1 MHTNSGA
8 FGRRHHE
15 LPTLFEMVNKEV
27 RILLGSKAPSSTRPS
42 RPKQTP
48 AHSPHLPSFALLR
61 ACATAAASPH
71 KICSA
76 CHTRLSDIIFRVI
89 SVTPCLSLCQACFE
103 TPTSDVGRLLLA
115 TVTVQQV
122 TLPNAAATSS
132 TEASSA
138 EPVSEP
144 LAPPFQILRKPRAII
159 AALCTS
165 ATGTTSVS
173 TLAFNL
179 TSGPMPRVTRSFDR
193 ISAGA
198 SGRRTCRAAD
208 PSPYLSA

>member
-15 LPTLFEMVNKEV
+15 LPTLFETVNNEI
-27 RILLGSKAPSSTRPS
+27 RIMLGSKAPSSTRPL
-42 RPKQTP
+42 RPKRTP

-76 CHTRLSDIIFRVI
+76 CHTHLSNIIFRVI
-89 SVTPCLSLCQACFE
+89 SVTPCLSLCQSCFE